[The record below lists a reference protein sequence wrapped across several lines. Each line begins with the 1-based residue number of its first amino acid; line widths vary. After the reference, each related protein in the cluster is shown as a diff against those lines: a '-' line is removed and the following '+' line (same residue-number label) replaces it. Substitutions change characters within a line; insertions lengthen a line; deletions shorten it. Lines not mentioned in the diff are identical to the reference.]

1 MLILMRL
8 SKILKQA
15 YEKTPLKNLYD
26 NRHYSNFNNAF
37 CPIQG
42 V

>member
-8 SKILKQA
+8 SRILKQA
-15 YEKTPLKNLYD
+15 YEKTLIKNLYD
-26 NRHYSNFNNAF
+26 NRHYNNSNNAF
-37 CPIQG
+37 RLIQG